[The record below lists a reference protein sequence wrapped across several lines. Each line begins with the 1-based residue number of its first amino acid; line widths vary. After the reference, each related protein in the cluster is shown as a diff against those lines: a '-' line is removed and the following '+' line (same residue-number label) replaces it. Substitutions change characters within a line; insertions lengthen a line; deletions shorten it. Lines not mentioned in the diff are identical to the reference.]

1 MCERYDKKS
10 INVSINNLYSLFN
23 SKDKYFFDFT
33 SRENI
38 TSKAGIYIV
47 FDKKDVTNAYSK
59 GRVVRIGESVNI
71 HERIYK
77 HCSNK
82 KLSIFRR
89 MLGTSVL
96 DDAQKRYLSLWND
109 EETSESDFSEIR
121 KQVDEYMKE
130 HFLFLGIPVFD
141 REDKTRR
148 KNLEAR
154 LISTFSWWWFYNKQ
168 PANEG
173 VNLLANIPQSGLWLS
188 QSVFQEPVSKDD
200 IQVLE
205 SAISRIRD

>member
-10 INVSINNLYSLFN
+10 INVSINNLYSLFY
-23 SKDKYFFDFT
+23 SKDRYFIDFT
-33 SRENI
+33 SRNDI
-38 TSKAGIYIV
+38 TPQAGIYIV

-82 KLSIFRR
+82 NLSRFRR
-89 MLGTSVL
+89 MLGTAVL
-96 DDAQKRYLSLWND
+96 VDAQKRYLSLWND
-109 EETSESDFSEIR
+109 EETSESDFPEIR
-121 KQVDEYMKE
+121 KQVDEYMEE

-168 PANEG
+168 PASTSG
-173 VNLLANIPQSGLWLS
+173 NLLENIPQSGLWLS

-200 IQVLE
+200 IKILE